1 MSKREKLLKECKDL
15 NITFVDDSFS
25 LAEIQEAIENKKRE
39 MAAAKKNQQAMDK
52 MKEELDPKQKE
63 LAEIYQ
69 SRGYDA
75 ATIKKR
81 VSSPISAASQEEMHK
96 AINVDIRARN
106 ACRERHGLRKMERM
120 MPVRES
126 IIDLYSHG
134 LIDEWLKDPDS
145 HDPESKPNLRFEA
158 YAKKIVEELQ
168 EKEREVQRA
177 EALKAEVK
185 TRYATLKEVPEK
197 IISDAKTGQV
207 RANEKYKDWIIE
219 AHEFLAFIER
229 HIKGYE
235 AIAKNNPDMPDPRGF
250 LESTHAR
257 VISLVEKGREE

>member
-1 MSKREKLLKECKDL
+1 MTKREKLLKECKDL

-25 LAEIQEAIENKKRE
+25 LAEIQEAIENKK
-39 MAAAKKNQQAMDK
+39 MKIAAARKNQQALDK
-52 MKEELDPKQKE
+52 LKEDLDPQQKE
-63 LAEIYQ
+63 LAEIYE

-96 AINVDIRARN
+96 TINADIRARN
-106 ACRERHGLRKMERM
+106 ACRERHGLRKMERL

-126 IIDLYSHG
+126 VIDLYSHG
-134 LIDEWLKDPDS
+134 LIDEWLKDPDPY
-145 HDPESKPNLRFEA
+145 DPQSKPNLRFEE
-158 YAKKIVEELQ
+158 YVKKIVEELQ

-219 AHEFLAFIER
+219 AHEFLAFIET
-229 HIKGYE
+229 HIKSYE
-235 AIAKNNPDMPDPRGF
+235 ATTKNSPDMPDLRGF
-250 LESTHAR
+250 LESTHSR
-257 VISLVEKGREE
+257 IISLIEKGKEG